1 MRRRDI
7 LQAVVAGTATVVT
20 RRARAQQK
28 LSQHDAQYQDT
39 PKDNHACGE
48 CTLFQP
54 PKSCKVVAGDVSP
67 HGWCQLFEESPE

>member
-7 LQAVVAGTATVVT
+7 LHAVLAGAASAAAAP
-20 RRARAQQK
+20 ARAQQK

-39 PKDNHACGE
+39 PKDHHACGV

-54 PKSCKVVAGDVSP
+54 PQGCKVVEGPISP